1 MKTALGKLRDYL
13 FELFGD
19 DSADKDTARKT
30 LGIDLTT
37 LAEKEA
43 LSELEA
49 EITRR
54 GSPISSIHYFATTT
68 PPSGYLKA
76 DGAAVGRETY
86 PELFAAIGTT
96 FGAGDGS
103 TTFNLPDLIGLFAQ
117 GSNIPGEKIAAG
129 LPNIKG
135 GVGVYNSNN
144 TFGGTKW
151 HAGNYPGSG
160 NSTSYGGVGDAGYVE
175 IDASGSNPIYGA
187 SNTVQ
192 PPALTLLPCIKAFDA
207 ATNPGLIDIGKL
219 AQEMA
224 NKTDRTQLNN
234 YLPLTGGELSGKLT
248 AQALVE
254 VTASDSVNEGGELHL
269 LGAGANSHLVID
281 NVSGDLRIF
290 NSPVTGHLLRYAPGT
305 GQLHIGDNLVRYVT
319 QTYNDGSRWYRKWSD
334 GWLEQGGIVSAAN
347 NIWVQFVVPFANT
360 NYTCMVARNNGTSGS
375 WTNGALLLTYNKAT
389 TGVTIQGEHQAYY
402 EFRADGQGA

>member
-1 MKTALGKLRDYL
+1 
-13 FELFGD
+13 
-19 DSADKDTARKT
+19 
-30 LGIDLTT
+30 
-37 LAEKEA
+37 
-43 LSELEA
+43 
-49 EITRR
+49 
-54 GSPISSIHYFATTT
+54 
-68 PPSGYLKA
+68 
-76 DGAAVGRETY
+76 
-86 PELFAAIGTT
+86 
-96 FGAGDGS
+96 
-103 TTFNLPDLIGLFAQ
+103 
-117 GSNIPGEKIAAG
+117 
-129 LPNIKG
+129 
-135 GVGVYNSNN
+135 
-144 TFGGTKW
+144 
-151 HAGNYPGSG
+151 
-160 NSTSYGGVGDAGYVE
+160 
-175 IDASGSNPIYGA
+175 
-187 SNTVQ
+187 
-192 PPALTLLPCIKAFDA
+192 
-207 ATNPGLIDIGKL
+207 
-219 AQEMA
+219 MA

-334 GWLEQGGIVSAAN
+334 GWLEQGGIVSAAD